1 MMDATKSAWLI
12 PFIRP
17 LRPIFAEVLAMSFFV
32 NVIALAVPVFSL
44 QVYDRVIGHQ
54 GFSTLQGLIIGMLLV
69 LAFDFVLR
77 QARSRILQ
85 TVALRIDVQVGREIF
100 RKFISLPMQTLE
112 SRTSH
117 QWQALFRDVDTVR
130 NTLSGSSAV
139 LICDIPFAVMFLGLI
154 LTIAAPV
161 AWVLAIVLPAFM
173 FVAWRSAGALAEAS
187 KNERN
192 SSMTRDNLI
201 SEMIAGRS
209 TIKALA
215 LDRSMGPMWEERHA
229 DNIRQAIARGAK
241 TDFYQNVGASLTMVT
256 TIAMTSVGALAI
268 ITQNLT
274 MGALIAAN
282 MLSGRL
288 LGPLNQLVSQWRS
301 FSSFRQS
308 VERLGEAFA
317 LTSERLEAE
326 VSLGKPKGEIIAE
339 RVVFSYAPDL
349 APVIDNVSIVL
360 KPGGIHIFV
369 GRNGSGKSTM
379 IKLLMG
385 LYQPQS
391 GRVLLDGADIAQF
404 TRGELATWIGY
415 VPQDCVLFAGSV
427 RDNIA
432 YRMPGATDEQVIK
445 AATAAGVHHFII
457 DLPDGYASD
466 IGEAGRRLS
475 GGQRQ
480 RIAIARALVGDPVI
494 LVLDE
499 PSSSLDRQAEHELRA
514 TLTELAKAH
523 TVIMV
528 THSPVLLTAADDLV
542 ALDRGKVALAGPSK
556 EILPRLFGQAP
567 PPKDGAPKDAT
578 PKDATPK
585 STPTKDAP
593 PTSAAPV
600 AGSTAQIALSPA
612 PPTTNPPTA
621 AAAPKPKPEPA
632 PAAQPQPA
640 RLKPVPLKARPLPA
654 TAPATK
660 PVTQPAPAPSEPA
673 RPSRPASPPVQPSA
687 AHPPARQAAARP
699 APQPVVRLAPQPTPQ
714 PASPPP
720 APRPTPAPTKPAARP
735 APPPA
740 PRPRPT
746 PAPAQPAARPAPQ
759 PAPGPAKPAARPA
772 PGPAQPPG
780 LDGKDSYAN
789 LVEQLTKSDFGT
801 SSQPKPKQPSSPV
814 MEAAMSAGYAGQGPL
829 KLKPSASPFSDD
841 N

>member
-1 MMDATKSAWLI
+1 MAMMDATKSAWLT

-17 LRPIFAEVLAMSFFV
+17 LRPVFAEVLAMSFFI
-32 NVIALAVPVFSL
+32 NAIALAVPVFSL

-54 GFSTLQGLIIGMLLV
+54 GYSTLQGLIIGMLVV

-77 QARSRILQ
+77 QARSRIMQ

-100 RKFISLPMQTLE
+100 RKFISLPLQTLE

-117 QWQALFRDVDTVR
+117 QWQALFRDVDVVR
-130 NTLSGSSAV
+130 NTLSGASAV

-154 LTIAAPV
+154 LAIAAPV
-161 AWVLAIVLPAFM
+161 AWVLAIVLPIFM
-173 FVAWRSAGALAEAS
+173 FVAWRSAGALAEANRS
-187 KNERN
+187 ERG
-192 SSMTRDNLI
+192 SSMNRDNLI
-201 SEMIAGRS
+201 AEMIAGRS

-215 LDRSMGPMWEERHA
+215 LDRSMGPMWEDLHA
-229 DNIRQAIARGAK
+229 SNIANAIARGAK
-241 TDFYQNVGASLTMVT
+241 TDFYQNVGASLTMIT
-256 TIAMTSVGALAI
+256 TITMTSVGALAI

-274 MGALIAAN
+274 MGALVASN

-288 LGPLNQLVSQWRS
+288 LGPLNQLVGQWRT
-301 FSSFRQS
+301 FTGFRQS
-308 VERLGEAFA
+308 VERLGEAFS

-326 VSLGKPKGEIIAE
+326 VRLGRPKGELIAE

-349 APVIDNVSIVL
+349 APVIDNVSVVL

-369 GRNGSGKSTM
+369 GRNGSGKSTI

-457 DLPDGYASD
+457 DLPDGYATD

-480 RIAIARALVGDPVI
+480 RIAVARALVGDPVI

-499 PSSSLDRQAEHELRA
+499 PSSSLDRQAEHELRT
-514 TLTELAKAH
+514 TLTELAKNH
-523 TVIMV
+523 TIIMV

-567 PPKDGAPKDAT
+567 PPKDGA
-578 PKDATPK
+578 
-585 STPTKDAP
+585 KDAP
-593 PTSAAPV
+593 PKEPTAKAAAPKE
-600 AGSTAQIALSPA
+600 AAPA
-612 PPTTNPPTA
+612 PQAATPPGPPPPAQPAKAPIQPAPRAPQAVAAASPPPA
-621 AAAPKPKPEPA
+621 AAAPPRA
-632 PAAQPQPA
+632 PQQAI
-640 RLKPVPLKARPLPA
+640 LKPVPLVA
-654 TAPATK
+654 K
-660 PVTQPAPAPSEPA
+660 PVIRPVPSAAAPPTPPAPAAKPPEPA
-673 RPSRPASPPVQPSA
+673 PQMPRPTARPVARPAAPPIVRPVATAPPVQP
-687 AHPPARQAAARP
+687 PPARAPTAAVTQSPRPGPKPPDGAARK
-699 APQPVVRLAPQPTPQ
+699 PTP
-714 PASPPP
+714 S
-720 APRPTPAPTKPAARP
+720 
-735 APPPA
+735 
-740 PRPRPT
+740 
-746 PAPAQPAARPAPQ
+746 
-759 PAPGPAKPAARPA
+759 G
-772 PGPAQPPG
+772 G
-780 LDGKDSYAN
+780 DSYAN
-789 LVEQLTKSDFGT
+789 LVAQLT
-801 SSQPKPKQPSSPV
+801 SSNFAPTSPV
-814 MEAAMSAGYAGQGPL
+814 KPAVPASRAMDAAVKAGYSGDGPL
-829 KLKPSASPFSDD
+829 ELKPATDLFSPGA
-841 N
+841 NPAQPVPATKKKP

>member
-17 LRPIFAEVLAMSFFV
+17 LRPVFAEVLAMSFFV

-54 GFSTLQGLIIGMLLV
+54 GYSTLQGLIIGMLIV
-69 LAFDFVLR
+69 LAFDFILR

-85 TVALRIDVQVGREIF
+85 TIALRIDVQVGREIF
-100 RKFISLPMQTLE
+100 RKFISLPLQTLE

-117 QWQALFRDVDTVR
+117 QWQALFRDVDMVR
-130 NTLSGSSAV
+130 NTLSGASAV

-154 LTIAAPV
+154 LAIAAPV

-173 FVAWRSAGALAEAS
+173 FVAWRSAGALAEANR
-187 KNERN
+187 NERG
-192 SSMTRDNLI
+192 SSMNRDNLI
-201 SEMIAGRS
+201 AEMIAGRS

-215 LDRSMGPMWEERHA
+215 LDRSMGPMWEDLHA
-229 DNIRQAIARGAK
+229 SNIANAIARGAK
-241 TDFYQNVGASLTMVT
+241 TDFYQNVGASLTMIT
-256 TIAMTSVGALAI
+256 TITMTSVGALAI
-268 ITQNLT
+268 ITQNMT

-288 LGPLNQLVSQWRS
+288 LGPLNQLVSQWRT
-301 FSSFRQS
+301 FTGFRQS

-326 VSLGKPKGEIIAE
+326 VRLGRPKGEIVAE

-349 APVIDNVSIVL
+349 APVIDNVSVVL

-369 GRNGSGKSTM
+369 GRNGSGKSTI

-457 DLPDGYASD
+457 DLPDGYATD

-514 TLTELAKAH
+514 TLTELAKNH

-567 PPKDGAPKDAT
+567 PPKETPAKDSTAKGSDTKDAESKNVVAPPTAPPAPPSPPPAKAPSAAAPGAPQPAASPPTPT
-578 PKDATPK
+578 PKPVPLAARPVTRPAPPQSSQLPTPKPVPLAAKPVARPAPSAAPPQSPQPPTPK
-585 STPTKDAP
+585 SVPPAARPVTRPAPSAAAPPAAKPQAPQAPRPSARLVPGPVTRLAAATTPPPPPPAVGPVPRPAAAQRPQPGPRPSTAAPGPGPSSNDAYASLVAQLTRSNFAPTSRPSPTP
-593 PTSAAPV
+593 PTSAAMETAV
-600 AGSTAQIALSPA
+600 KAGYSGNSPL
-612 PPTTNPPTA
+612 
-621 AAAPKPKPEPA
+621 E
-632 PAAQPQPA
+632 
-640 RLKPVPLKARPLPA
+640 LP
-654 TAPATK
+654 
-660 PVTQPAPAPSEPA
+660 S
-673 RPSRPASPPVQPSA
+673 SA
-687 AHPPARQAAARP
+687 NLFSDGDGI
-699 APQPVVRLAPQPTPQ
+699 V
-714 PASPPP
+714 
-720 APRPTPAPTKPAARP
+720 RPTPTTK
-735 APPPA
+735 
-740 PRPRPT
+740 
-746 PAPAQPAARPAPQ
+746 Q
-759 PAPGPAKPAARPA
+759 KP
-772 PGPAQPPG
+772 
-780 LDGKDSYAN
+780 
-789 LVEQLTKSDFGT
+789 
-801 SSQPKPKQPSSPV
+801 
-814 MEAAMSAGYAGQGPL
+814 
-829 KLKPSASPFSDD
+829 
-841 N
+841 